1 MKKNLV
7 IILSLFTLSA
17 CSESQ
22 ENRVIEYCM
31 DTLNIYSTVTNEQCL
46 CFYNEARDK
55 FSSTEIDRM
64 IKSPPIKQDSTLTR
78 EGTMFLTIAHSSK
91 CFE

>member
-1 MKKNLV
+1 MKKTL
-7 IILSLFTLSA
+7 IFILSLFLLPA
-17 CSESQ
+17 CSESR
-22 ENRVIEYCM
+22 ENKFIEYCM
-31 DTLNIYSTVTNEQCL
+31 DTLSVYSNVSKEQCL
-46 CFYNEARDK
+46 CFYNEASNK

-64 IKSPPIKQDSTLTR
+64 VKSPPIKQDSTLTR

>member
-1 MKKNLV
+1 MKKTLIV
-7 IILSLFTLSA
+7 IFSLFLLPS

-22 ENRVIEYCM
+22 ENKVIEYCM
-31 DTLNIYSTVTNEQCL
+31 DTLNIYSNVSKDQCL
-46 CFYNEARDK
+46 CFYNEASDK

-64 IKSPPIKQDSTLTR
+64 VKSSPIKQESTLTK